1 MPRSTKPSFV
11 LELPLKVDSKQDSE
25 LQARFNAAFRLYNN
39 VLGEAKT
46 RMKLVK
52 NSEAYQAARKIPRK
66 RKKERSEAFNKAR
79 EAYRFTDY
87 DLQAYANRAAKDS
100 KWIADKVDSNT
111 QQKLA
116 TRASKAVERVL
127 FGKAKDVRFKVESR
141 FRSVEGKTNKQGIR
155 WKNDR
160 VIWAGLELL
169 AIVDSENAVIQH
181 GLSYSVKYC
190 RLIRRELNGK
200 RRWFVQLVLEG
211 TPYQN
216 SQNYVADGLIG
227 LDLNVSNIAFVADNH
242 ADLLPFAD
250 KVPTFSREITKLQR
264 QMQRS
269 QRANNL
275 DNFEPNFEA
284 RKGRK
289 TVIKK
294 GKVKK
299 GKRQW
304 KKSNNYRKAAQKKR
318 ELERR
323 KTALRASQ
331 NRRIV
336 NEILRHGKNIKT
348 ENVSVKGW
356 QKRYGKAIS
365 AKSPGFVQS
374 ELKRKAENAGGSFT
388 KFSTQ
393 KTALSQTHLDGS
405 RIKKSLSERVHRD
418 VTGIPEH
425 HRDLFSA
432 FLSRHVNQDKLS
444 LQDVLNEYPR
454 AESLLL
460 EAWQRHL
467 TRKQVSASESRLS
480 DSPLERVSSEGTKS
494 NQIAIKSEKLELS
507 LPESAYL

>member
-25 LQARFNAAFRLYNN
+25 LQARFNAAMRLYNN

-46 RMKLVK
+46 RMGLVRK
-52 NSEAYQAARKIPRK
+52 SEPYQLARKISRD
-66 RKKERSEAFNKAR
+66 RKKERSDAFSKAR

-87 DLQAYANRAAKDS
+87 DLQSYANRAAKDS
-100 KWIADKVDSNT
+100 RWIAEKVDSNT
-111 QQKLA
+111 QQKIA
-116 TRASKAVERVL
+116 TRAFKAVERVL

-155 WKNDR
+155 WKDDR
-160 VIWAGLELL
+160 VVWAGLELS
-169 AIVDSENAVIQH
+169 AIIDFNNEVIKH
-181 GLSYSVKYC
+181 GLSCPVKYC
-190 RLIRRELNGK
+190 RIIRRELNGK
-200 RRWFVQLVLEG
+200 RRWYAQIVLEG
-211 TPYQN
+211 ISYQKP
-216 SQNYVADGLIG
+216 QNYVSDGLVG
-227 LDLNVSNIAFVADNH
+227 LDLNVSNIAFVADSH

-250 KVPTFSREITKLQR
+250 KVLTFSKEITRLQR

-269 QRANNL
+269 QRGLNP
-275 DNFEPNFEA
+275 DNFESDFEA

-294 GKVKK
+294 GKPKK

-304 KKSNNYRKAAQKKR
+304 KKSGNYRKTAQKKR

-323 KTALRASQ
+323 KTAYTKSQ
-331 NRRIV
+331 NRRVV

-356 QKRYGKAIS
+356 QKRYGKAI
-365 AKSPGFVQS
+365 AVKSPGFVQS
-374 ELKRKAENAGGSFT
+374 ELKRKAENAGGSFI

-432 FLSRHVNQDKLS
+432 FLSRYVNQDKLS
-444 LQDVLNEYPR
+444 LQDAVNEYPGV
-454 AESLLL
+454 EPLLL

-467 TRKQVSASESRLS
+467 TRNSRKRVPKQAV
-480 DSPLERVSSEGTKS
+480 
-494 NQIAIKSEKLELS
+494 
-507 LPESAYL
+507 